1 MASHHGD
8 AKVASSNLAVGIE
21 LALFALFVVVDHQLC
36 RILSASTQLAQLY
49 FLIWLLTWNTQYCLT
64 LQ

>member
-8 AKVASSNLAVGIE
+8 AKVASSNLAVGIG
-21 LALFALFVVVDHQLC
+21 LALFALFVVVDQLC